1 MELGDEATQV
11 RRSETGG
18 GLDAMEGVLKVPF
31 IGPGEEWSG
40 RDGGG
45 HRCSGY

>member
-18 GLDAMEGVLKVPF
+18 GLDAMEGGSAQGSF
-31 IGPGEEWSG
+31 Y
-40 RDGGG
+40 RARGGVERTG
-45 HRCSGY
+45 WRRSSV